1 MNAPGPFSY
10 SVAAFDSCFTS
21 ANPPTFQTSAKAL
34 VHTSILASYTIN
46 MCEEQASLS
55 WSLYGGTSVTNYEI
69 WSKNNNQWTLLG
81 STNDMSFLAQ
91 LTRGQSYCIFIKA
104 NLGNGKV
111 AFSNPL
117 CFLMPSPTAPAYHYF
132 KLATVNGEFIE
143 LFDYVDASVGIT
155 EIIFERKDTLG
166 NFEEIGRAPVVGNV
180 AHFIDEDVDITLQA
194 WEYRSMYVDSC
205 GNPGAYANTNK
216 TIFATGTAD
225 QYNMINTVSWNPYEL
240 FDGAVMEYHVYR
252 NAYGTFENTPMAIV
266 PNNVTSLTDDVS
278 ALRTN
283 GEVCYRIEAV
293 EGLNSYNFSETSR
306 SIDVCIPYDPLVFVP
321 NAFTPD
327 GLNPI
332 FYPVVSNADP
342 KNYTFSIIDRWGQI
356 VFETSDPTMGWD
368 GKISSSGLDATND
381 VFLYRIEITTQTD
394 ELIVK
399 RGYVTL
405 IR

>member
-1 MNAPGPFSY
+1 MFLDAKSNR
-10 SVAAFDSCFTS
+10 SC
-21 ANPPTFQTSAKAL
+21 
-34 VHTSILASYTIN
+34 
-46 MCEEQASLS
+46 
-55 WSLYGGTSVTNYEI
+55 
-69 WSKNNNQWTLLG
+69 
-81 STNDMSFLAQ
+81 
-91 LTRGQSYCIFIKA
+91 
-104 NLGNGKV
+104 
-111 AFSNPL
+111 
-117 CFLMPSPTAPAYHYF
+117 
-132 KLATVNGEFIE
+132 VNGEFIE

-166 NFEEIGRAPVVGNV
+166 NFVEIGSAPVVGNV

-194 WEYRSMYVDSC
+194 WEYRCMYVDSC

-216 TIFATGTAD
+216 TIFVTGTAD
-225 QYNMINTVSWNPYEL
+225 QYNMINTISWNPYEL
-240 FDGAVMEYHVYR
+240 FDGDVMEYHVYR
-252 NAYGTFENTPMAIV
+252 NAYGIFENTPMAIV
-266 PNNVTSLTDDVS
+266 PNNVTSITDDVS

-306 SIDVCIPYDPLVFVP
+306 SVDFCIPYDPLVFVP

-332 FYPVVSNADP
+332 FYPIVSNADP

-356 VFETSDPTMGWD
+356 VFETSDPIKGWD
-368 GKISSSGLDATND
+368 GKISTSGLDATND
-381 VFLYRIEITTQTD
+381 VFLYRIEMTTQTD